1 MNVLGQIPHRPIN
14 DLVGCMLLA
23 VCCCLISY
31 GGSASGQE
39 ASFDLSPHI
48 KPLDEQQRELGRIDD
63 ALRSGIQQIE
73 RACKPFIEEDDLQK
87 VELKPDTYLKLNQA
101 RSTIEAKGN
110 EVYLKF
116 KNAQNVASLKNSK
129 VCNSKTKTQPSD
141 SCLGLMLAQEKLR
154 SWKRISKKQRQKTSK
169 FLITS

>member
-1 MNVLGQIPHRPIN
+1 
-14 DLVGCMLLA
+14 MLLA

-73 RACKPFIEEDDLQK
+73 RACKPFIDENSLERA
-87 VELKPDTYLKLNQA
+87 ELKPPTYLQINQA
-101 RSTIEAKGN
+101 RTTIEN
-110 EVYLKF
+110 TS
-116 KNAQNVASLKNSK
+116 NAVRLGFENTQNVAK
-129 VCNSKTKTQPSD
+129 VKEAEICNSRGVK
-141 SCLGLMLAQEKLR
+141 
-154 SWKRISKKQRQKTSK
+154 
-169 FLITS
+169 